1 MKRIRFNPEELK
13 DRNFGNNRLF
23 YQFEK
28 WKGRKKEV
36 GSLFFWNFFLSGSEF
51 PTLWTIHSNKPVR
64 VKGWPPFIRS
74 IWKSAKK
81 DEKVLLRLDVFECSS
96 LNAAHDFL
104 LRHLGEF
111 NLPIMEYQEEF
122 PLGDV
127 AFSSPEGR
135 HIIFSRGNLVVHAS
149 NAGSN
154 LISVQE
160 TAHQLDLRLLE
171 RLEVQLMEQS
181 PMISRFIITEAKFH
195 PGITLPLDVKARDPF
210 ERPIFFKFYSNS
222 GEVLLEKDQLV
233 YKPKSTDL
241 QTIHLSITNSNQFTN
256 QKKLTFSLD

>member
-13 DRNFGNNRLF
+13 DRNLGNNRLF
-23 YQFEK
+23 YQFDK
-28 WKGRKKEV
+28 WKGRKKGVE
-36 GSLFFWNFFLSGSEF
+36 SLFFWNFFLSGSEF

-135 HIIFSRGNLVVHAS
+135 HIVFSRGNLVVRTL

-160 TAHQLDLRLLE
+160 TAHQLDLSLLK
-171 RLEVQLMEQS
+171 RPTVQIMEQS
-181 PMISRFIITEAKFH
+181 PRISVFNVEIEVK
-195 PGITLPLDVKARDPF
+195 PGVDFPLNVKASDPL
-210 ERPIFFKFYSNS
+210 EKKFFYKFYSNT
-222 GEVLLEKDQLV
+222 GEVLIEKDQLV
-233 YKPKSTDL
+233 FIPKSTGL
-241 QTIHLSITNSNQFTN
+241 QTIDLFINNSDQFAN
-256 QKKLTFSLD
+256 QKKLQFSLD